1 MRSWNLEENA
11 NEKFAS
17 GMKFE
22 MERVQRRTKRKSV
35 RRNGSLIVIL
45 LMGTKKLSLIK

>member
-22 MERVQRRTKRKSV
+22 MERVQ
-35 RRNGSLIVIL
+35 
-45 LMGTKKLSLIK
+45 